1 MASFPKRRSTRRG
14 WQRQC
19 RYLYLK
25 LLRVRGTPS
34 QIARGLG
41 VGVFSGML
49 PMFGLQT
56 VIALALAFM
65 VRGNKLI
72 AVLGTWVSNPFT
84 DIPIHLFNFQ
94 VGRWLLGVS
103 NQPFVEI
110 KSWQDLLNQGFQ
122 VVGIWLL
129 GGTTMGLIT
138 GLLSYWLGFYLAA
151 HLQNKRQRRWV
162 R

>member
-1 MASFPKRRSTRRG
+1 MASYPKHRRRG
-14 WQRQC
+14 WQRQW

-25 LLRVRGTPS
+25 LLRVQGTPG
-34 QIARGLG
+34 QIARGLA
-41 VGVFSGML
+41 VGVFAGML

-56 VIALALAFM
+56 LIALALAFA
-65 VRGNKLI
+65 VRGNKII

-94 VGRWLLGVS
+94 VGRWLLGS
-103 NQPFVEI
+103 NQTFVEI
-110 KSWQDLLNQGFQ
+110 KSWQDLLNQGLQ

-129 GGTTMGLIT
+129 GGISMGLIT
-138 GLLSYWLGFYLAA
+138 GLGSYWLGFYLADY
-151 HLQNKRQRRWV
+151 LQRKRQRRGV